1 MNYLL
6 YCILNSSD
14 HQMSQIPLGVGGQPV
29 SLIAD
34 NGLSAAV
41 SQISQPDLNPGIT
54 EIRAYG
60 KVVEAYNSKRT
71 VIPMRYGCWFKEKSD
86 IIRLLEERHREYEIL
101 IEKFIDS
108 VEMGVRIII
117 PGADCES
124 SGTEILQSLSPT
136 AGRAYLEARKTHY
149 TEKESSVRE
158 NSALIERYR
167 AVFSGLF
174 IQSKWDIS
182 PFRGSFGAINNQLLS
197 LYFLVPSR
205 SLESFRQAFRLMRN
219 QDSARFLLS
228 GPWPP
233 YNFVIPDPK
242 GSQDSLKNLVP
253 RS

>member
-6 YCILNSSD
+6 YCIFSSTD
-14 HQMSQIPLGVGGQPV
+14 HQVPEMALGVGGQPV
-29 SLIAD
+29 FLIAE
-34 NGLSAAV
+34 NGLSAAA
-41 SQISQPDLNPGIT
+41 SQIPQPDLNPGIT
-54 EIRAYG
+54 EIKAYG

-101 IEKFIDS
+101 IEKLIDS

-124 SGTEILQSLSPT
+124 SGTETLQSLPP
-136 AGRAYLEARKTHY
+136 AAWRAYLEARKAHY
-149 TEKESSVRE
+149 AERERFAGE
-158 NSALIERYR
+158 NSALIERCR
-167 AVFSGLF
+167 AAFSGLF
-174 IQSKWDIS
+174 TQSKWEIS
-182 PFRGSFGAINNQLLS
+182 PFRDSFSAINNQLLS
-197 LYFLVPSR
+197 LYFLVPKR
-205 SLESFRQAFRLMRN
+205 SLESFRQAFRPMIN

-242 GSQDSLKNLVP
+242 GSHDILKN
-253 RS
+253 